1 MNHREK
7 MLLWIDRLG
16 LIVIH
21 TEIKPYGKGTR
32 RYMIGRHIEEP
43 KQGAQLPS
51 GKWQMTPGV
60 QEWLTSEPLDGVSLE
75 AWLKDYELF
84 SSNVH

>member
-7 MLLWIDRLG
+7 MLKWIDDLG

-32 RYMIGRHIEEP
+32 RYMSGRHVEEP
-43 KQGAQLPS
+43 VRSHQLAS
-51 GKWQMTPGV
+51 GKWQMSQGK
-60 QEWLTSEPLDGVSLE
+60 QEWLTEEPLTGIELE
-75 AWLKDYELF
+75 KWLKEYSE
-84 SSNVH
+84 NNQ

>member
-7 MLLWIDRLG
+7 MLKWIDDLG

-43 KQGAQLPS
+43 VRSHQLAS
-51 GKWQMTPGV
+51 GKWQMSQGK
-60 QEWLTSEPLDGVSLE
+60 QELLTEEPLTGIELE
-75 AWLKDYELF
+75 KWLKEYSE
-84 SSNVH
+84 NNQ

>member
-7 MLLWIDRLG
+7 MLKWIDDLG

-32 RYMIGRHIEEP
+32 RYMIGRHVEEP
-43 KQGAQLPS
+43 VRYNQLAS
-51 GKWQMTPGV
+51 GKWQMSQGK
-60 QEWLTSEPLDGVSLE
+60 QEWLTEEPLTGIELE
-75 AWLKDYELF
+75 KWLKEYSE
-84 SSNVH
+84 NNQ

>member
-7 MLLWIDRLG
+7 MLKWIDDLG

-32 RYMIGRHIEEP
+32 RYMIGRHVEEP
-43 KQGAQLPS
+43 VRSHQLAS
-51 GKWQMTPGV
+51 GKWQMSQGK
-60 QEWLTSEPLDGVSLE
+60 QEWLTEEPLTGIELE
-75 AWLKDYELF
+75 KWLKEYSE
-84 SSNVH
+84 NNQ